1 MEQLRSVG
9 SPAPF
14 NLSGGPKGK
23 LLVSGV
29 YLQDQFKSRC
39 ESFVMICNDVIVNI
53 LICYCV
59 CVSEREKSITV
70 CSYTCTHICSWSV

>member
-53 LICYCV
+53 LIWLKEGGVCVSLCV
-59 CVSEREKSITV
+59 CVCRKNRIEE
-70 CSYTCTHICSWSV
+70 